1 MNVGA
6 VMTQDVQV
14 IDVKD
19 GLAEAFQM
27 MRDHGIRHLPV
38 GDGERFVGILSSH
51 DLKQALVPF
60 REGDDGAVIYRLPKG
75 VGIAEIMTRDVTAL
89 SSDAHIEDA
98 AQLMIER
105 KVGCVPVIDDGELV
119 GIVTETDLLEV
130 MVEVFGSLRS
140 SAVIEVEIRGGQEE
154 LDGLLQSIAKSGAT
168 VLSVGQTEGAS
179 GRTHRYSIRVRP
191 REIAERVIGVI
202 EEDGHRVLSVID

>member
-1 MNVGA
+1 MADTVLVLDNLHKSFGALRATDGVDLELKHGEIHALIGPNGAGKSTLINLTAGAIRPDSGA
-6 VMTQDVQV
+6 V
-14 IDVKD
+14 
-19 GLAEAFQM
+19 
-27 MRDHGIRHLPV
+27 
-38 GDGERFVGILSSH
+38 RFLG
-51 DLKQALVPF
+51 
-60 REGDDGAVIYRLPKG
+60 
-75 VGIAEIMTRDVTAL
+75 RDVTAL